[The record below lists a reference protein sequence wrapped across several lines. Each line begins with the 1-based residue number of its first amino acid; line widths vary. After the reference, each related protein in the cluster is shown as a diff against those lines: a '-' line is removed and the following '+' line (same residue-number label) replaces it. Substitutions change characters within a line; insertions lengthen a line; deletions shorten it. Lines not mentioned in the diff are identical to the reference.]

1 MNIAVTTVGPDLH
14 DEVDQ
19 RFGRCAY
26 FLIVDTDTMDYRAIP
41 DPNVEAPSGAG
52 IASAELVAREGV
64 EVVLT
69 GECGVHA
76 FDALSRL
83 GVKVV
88 TDVKG
93 KAIDAVRAF
102 VRRERSFAEGP
113 NIECPATCGEGC
125 TACVQARGL
134 TKQADTS
141 PQTPPDRELE
151 ALVRRIV
158 QEVLSQRAGAK
169 KPIPSE
175 STSEAEE
182 RITVPSKKKTHP
194 GLILAAASGKGGT
207 GKTTVA
213 VNLALSINGPLNL
226 FDCDVEEP
234 NAHLFLIPRYT
245 DMEQVNVSIP
255 VFDLKRC
262 DYCGKCADFCR
273 FNAIAVANEKL
284 AFFEELCRS
293 CGGCFIVC
301 PHDAVSE
308 GERFIGQVK
317 VGETGEIRFYGG
329 QLNVGEQMVGPIIRA
344 LKKFQN
350 DRALNLLD
358 CAPGVGPAMITA
370 VWDADFCL
378 LVTEPTPFGLSDLK
392 LSAKAL
398 EQLGVP
404 FGVVINRDG
413 IGDDQVERFCATHDI
428 PVLLKIPHDIE
439 IARLY
444 ARGIPLVREDIAW
457 QRTFRDLLED
467 IRSRCT

>member
-1 MNIAVTTVGPDLH
+1 M
-14 DEVDQ
+14 DQ

-41 DPNVEAPSGAG
+41 NPNVEAPSGAG
-52 IASAELVAREGV
+52 IASAELVAREGA

-69 GECGVHA
+69 GECGVYA

-102 VRRERSFAEGP
+102 MRSQMPFAEGP
-113 NIECPATCGEGC
+113 NIACPATCGEGC
-125 TACVQARGL
+125 AAYALERGL
-134 TKQADTS
+134 TKEAEPSFQAT
-141 PQTPPDRELE
+141 TEEELE

-158 QEVLSQRAGAK
+158 REVLSQRSQAGQ
-169 KPIPSE
+169 PTPSA

-182 RITVPSKKKTHP
+182 HITVPSKKRIHP
-194 GLILAAASGKGGT
+194 GLILAVASGKGGT

-213 VNLALSINGPLNL
+213 VNLALSINRSLNFL
-226 FDCDVEEP
+226 DGDVEEP
-234 NAHLFLIPRYT
+234 NAHIFLIPRYIG
-245 DMEQVNVSIP
+245 MEQVNVSIP
-255 VFDLKRC
+255 VFDLSRC

-273 FNAIAVANEKL
+273 FNAIAVAKENL
-284 AFFEELCRS
+284 VFFEELCRS

-301 PHDAVSE
+301 PRDAISE
-308 GERFIGQVK
+308 GERSIGQVK
-317 VGETGEIRFYGG
+317 VGETGAIRFYGG
-329 QLNVGEQMVGPIIRA
+329 QLNVGEQVVGPIIRA
-344 LKKFQN
+344 LKRFQN
-350 DRALNLLD
+350 DQGLNILD

-378 LVTEPTPFGLSDLK
+378 LVTEPTPLGLSDLR

-413 IGDDQVERFCATHDI
+413 IGDEQVERFCATHDI
-428 PVLLKIPHDIE
+428 PVLLKIPHDPE

-444 ARGIPLVREDIAW
+444 ARGIPLVREDIGW
-457 QRTFRDLLED
+457 QRIFRDLLED
-467 IRSRCT
+467 IQARCANRE